1 VSRKRKGVLK
11 ERYKQ
16 MGMRRKDWGVK
27 EGKKEGRRG
36 EVRKKRV
43 TELRGK
49 GGKKRER
56 KEEER
61 GGWEVGRKKSV
72 NEVGTG
78 RKGREEEKE
87 RKRKG

>member
-1 VSRKRKGVLK
+1 
-11 ERYKQ
+11 
-16 MGMRRKDWGVK
+16 MK

-61 GGWEVGRKKSV
+61 GG
-72 NEVGTG
+72 
-78 RKGREEEKE
+78 
-87 RKRKG
+87 